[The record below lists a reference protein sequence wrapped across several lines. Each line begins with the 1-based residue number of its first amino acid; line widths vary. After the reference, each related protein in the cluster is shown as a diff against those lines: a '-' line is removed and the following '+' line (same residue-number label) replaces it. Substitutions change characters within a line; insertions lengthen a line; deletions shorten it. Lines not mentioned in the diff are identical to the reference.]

1 VFSSNSSSGL
11 YDENQE
17 VIVMF
22 KQLPIVA
29 TVVTISA
36 FLLFPMVAQ
45 ADTMRCDRSLI
56 TRGDYQGEVLASCG
70 EPVISTRKTIYRSG
84 IPRSRFRSLS
94 PGHNFYSGYS
104 GISKDEL
111 LIHNRSVIEV
121 PVETWTYNFGPRYF
135 MREVIFTDGRVT
147 RINTLGYGR

>member
-1 VFSSNSSSGL
+1 
-11 YDENQE
+11 
-17 VIVMF
+17 MF

-56 TRGDYQGEVLASCG
+56 TRGDHQGEVLASCG

-94 PGHNFYSGYS
+94 PGHNCYSGYS

>member
-1 VFSSNSSSGL
+1 MIKHF
-11 YDENQE
+11 
-17 VIVMF
+17 
-22 KQLPIVA
+22 PIVA
-29 TVVTISA
+29 VVVTFST
-36 FLLFPMVAQ
+36 FLLFPIAAQ

-56 TRGDYQGEVLASCG
+56 PRGDHQGEVLASCG

-94 PGHNFYSGYS
+94 LGHNFYSGYS
-104 GISKDEL
+104 GISNDEL
-111 LIHNRSVIEV
+111 LIHNRSVVEV

>member
-17 VIVMF
+17 AIVMF

-36 FLLFPMVAQ
+36 FLLFPMAAQ

-56 TRGDYQGEVLASCG
+56 TRGDHQGEVLASCG

-104 GISKDEL
+104 GISNDEL

>member
-1 VFSSNSSSGL
+1 
-11 YDENQE
+11 
-17 VIVMF
+17 MF

-29 TVVTISA
+29 TVVIISA
-36 FLLFPMVAQ
+36 FLLFPMAAQ
-45 ADTMRCDRSLI
+45 ADTMRCYRSLI
-56 TRGDYQGEVLASCG
+56 TRGDHQGEVLASCG

-104 GISKDEL
+104 GISNDEL

>member
-1 VFSSNSSSGL
+1 
-11 YDENQE
+11 
-17 VIVMF
+17 MF

-36 FLLFPMVAQ
+36 FLLFPMAAQ

-56 TRGDYQGEVLASCG
+56 TRGDHQGEVLASCG

-84 IPRSRFRSLS
+84 IPRSSFRSLS

-104 GISKDEL
+104 GISNDEL

>member
-1 VFSSNSSSGL
+1 
-11 YDENQE
+11 
-17 VIVMF
+17 MF
-22 KQLPIVA
+22 KHFPIVA
-29 TVVTISA
+29 TVVTFSA
-36 FLLFPMVAQ
+36 FLLFPIAAE
-45 ADTMRCDRSLI
+45 ADTMRCDRNLI
-56 TRGDYQGEVLASCG
+56 SRGDHQGEVLASCG

-104 GISKDEL
+104 DLSNDEL
-111 LIHNRSVIEV
+111 LIHNRSVVEV